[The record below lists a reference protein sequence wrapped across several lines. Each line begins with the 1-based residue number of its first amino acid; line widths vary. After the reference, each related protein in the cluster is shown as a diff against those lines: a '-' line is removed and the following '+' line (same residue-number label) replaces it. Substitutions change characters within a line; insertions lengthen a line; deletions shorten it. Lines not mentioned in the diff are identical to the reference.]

1 MLHVK
6 VRVKGRI
13 EQEWA
18 DWFEDLTITVL
29 PSGDTLLSGDLPD
42 QAALYGLLA
51 RLRDLRFELRSVE
64 GCENETPREG
74 A

>member
-1 MLHVK
+1 MLHVR

-13 EQEWA
+13 EQTWA

-51 RLRDLRFELRSVE
+51 SLRDLRFELRSVE
-64 GCENETPREG
+64 
-74 A
+74 

>member
-18 DWFEDLTITVL
+18 DWFEDLTITLL

-42 QAALYGLLA
+42 QAALYGVLA
-51 RLRDLRFELRSVE
+51 RLRDLRFDLRSVE
-64 GCENETPREG
+64 
-74 A
+74 

>member
-13 EQEWA
+13 EKAWA
-18 DWFEDLTITVL
+18 DWFEDLTITFL

-51 RLRDLRFELRSVE
+51 RLRDLRFDLRSVE
-64 GCENETPREG
+64 
-74 A
+74 

>member
-1 MLHVK
+1 MLHVR

-13 EQEWA
+13 EQTWA

-42 QAALYGLLA
+42 QAALHGLLA
-51 RLRDLRFELRSVE
+51 SLRDLRFELRSVE
-64 GCENETPREG
+64 
-74 A
+74 